1 MAVAAVEVGA
11 MADGFLGRWSRRKLD
26 TDAGRPLAEPLPPQ
40 PSPPIRALQAGPEAE
55 LPSAQPP
62 AAPAP
67 ALPTLAD
74 AESLSMDADFRPFV
88 AREVAPEVRNLAFK
102 KLFADPHFNV
112 MDGLDTYIDDY
123 TIPSPLP
130 LDVLKRMASAQ
141 VLGLVEP
148 EDAET
153 PSVAS
158 VENVAQCGICNEFP
172 SQPLPPALTSDG
184 EAGSGEPASQTP
196 DDHADL
202 RLQPDDATPAPGAGR
217 STV

>member
-1 MAVAAVEVGA
+1 MAEVVA

-26 TDAGRPLAEPLPPQ
+26 TDAGRPLAEPPVPPA
-40 PSPPIRALQAGPEAE
+40 PPASPPGPQAGVVQTEAATE
-55 LPSAQPP
+55 S
-62 AAPAP
+62 PAP

-74 AESLSMDADFRPFV
+74 AQSLSLDADFRPFV

-158 VENVAQCGICNEFP
+158 AENMAQCGVCNDFP
-172 SQPLPPALTSDG
+172 SQPLLPAVTSDG
-184 EAGSGEPASQTP
+184 EAGSGEPASRTP

-202 RLQPDDATPAPGAGR
+202 RLQPDDAPQRESAGR
-217 STV
+217 GTA

>member
-1 MAVAAVEVGA
+1 MAGGAA

-26 TDAGRPLAEPLPPQ
+26 TEAGRPLAEPPAPSIPQARGALAEPAAESPSEQLPT
-40 PSPPIRALQAGPEAE
+40 
-55 LPSAQPP
+55 
-62 AAPAP
+62 APAP
-67 ALPTLAD
+67 ALPTLTD
-74 AESLSMDADFRPFV
+74 AQSLSLDSDFRPFV

-123 TIPSPLP
+123 TKPSPLP
-130 LDVLKRMASAQ
+130 LEVLQRMASAQ

-148 EDAET
+148 EPEAPLSAAT
-153 PSVAS
+153 PA
-158 VENVAQCGICNEFP
+158 NVAQCGVCNEFP
-172 SQPLPPALTSDG
+172 SQPLPPAVTSDG
-184 EAGSGEPASQTP
+184 ETGSGEPASRTP

-202 RLQPDDATPAPGAGR
+202 RLQSDHAAPAPGAGR

>member
-1 MAVAAVEVGA
+1 MAAAEVVA

-26 TDAGRPLAEPLPPQ
+26 TEAGRPLAEPPVPPA
-40 PSPPIRALQAGPEAE
+40 PLASPAGSQAGVVQTEAATE
-55 LPSAQPP
+55 S
-62 AAPAP
+62 PAP

-74 AESLSMDADFRPFV
+74 AQSLSLDADFRPFV

-158 VENVAQCGICNEFP
+158 AENMAQCGVCNDFP
-172 SQPLPPALTSDG
+172 SQPLLPAVTSDG
-184 EAGSGEPASQTP
+184 EAGSGEPASRTP

>member
-1 MAVAAVEVGA
+1 

-26 TDAGRPLAEPLPPQ
+26 TEAGRPLAEPPVPPA
-40 PSPPIRALQAGPEAE
+40 PPASPPGPQAGVVQTEAATE
-55 LPSAQPP
+55 S
-62 AAPAP
+62 PAP

-74 AESLSMDADFRPFV
+74 AQSLSLDADFRPFV

-148 EDAET
+148 EPEAPSSVVT
-153 PSVAS
+153 PV
-158 VENVAQCGICNEFP
+158 NVAQCGVCNEFP
-172 SQPLPPALTSDG
+172 SQPLPPAVTSDG
-184 EAGSGEPASQTP
+184 ETGSGEPASRTP

>member
-1 MAVAAVEVGA
+1 

-26 TDAGRPLAEPLPPQ
+26 TDAGRPLAVPPV
-40 PSPPIRALQAGPEAE
+40 PPAPPASPPGPQAGVVQTEAATE
-55 LPSAQPP
+55 S
-62 AAPAP
+62 PAP

-74 AESLSMDADFRPFV
+74 AQSLSLDADFRPFV

-148 EDAET
+148 EPEAPSSVVT
-153 PSVAS
+153 PV
-158 VENVAQCGICNEFP
+158 NVAQCGVCNEFP
-172 SQPLPPALTSDG
+172 SQPLPPAVTSDG
-184 EAGSGEPASQTP
+184 ETGSGEPASRTP